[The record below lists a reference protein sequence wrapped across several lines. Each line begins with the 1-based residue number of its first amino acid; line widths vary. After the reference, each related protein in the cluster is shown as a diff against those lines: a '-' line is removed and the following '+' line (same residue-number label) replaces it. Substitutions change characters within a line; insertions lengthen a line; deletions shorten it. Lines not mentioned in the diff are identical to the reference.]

1 LQLQGATVR
10 FGAGHGAVTAADRV
24 DLDVPDGAVMGLVGE
39 SGSGKSSIAKAVVGL
54 APLVGG
60 RVLLDGEPMRVAGQR
75 SDRRMRVRQLRV
87 QMVFQDPFA
96 SLDPRRSIGASIA
109 EGVEAVTSGG
119 HRTRASIRSEVRR
132 LLDLVRLDPDRAGL
146 LPRQLSGGQRQRV
159 AIARALAARPTV
171 LIADEITSALDVS
184 VQGATLNLLR
194 DIQSELGIS
203 VLFISHNLAVVR
215 YLASSIA
222 VMYCGQVVEAG
233 SVDTITGAPQHPYTD
248 ALLRSVPSVHT
259 AGGGTP
265 DGAEPDLGALTV
277 EADPPDPQHP
287 PTGCRFHPR
296 CPIGPAVRDDREI
309 CATADPFA
317 DRAQRPHGAACFF
330 AGEWARTS

>member
-1 LQLQGATVR
+1 LQLRGVTVR
-10 FGAGHGAVTAADRV
+10 FGSGHGAVTAADRV
-24 DLDVPDGAVMGLVGE
+24 DLDVADGTVVGLVGE

-60 RVLLDGEPMRVAGQR
+60 QVLLDGEPLRVAGQR
-75 SDRRMRVRQLRV
+75 PDRRMRARQLRV

-96 SLDPRRSIGASIA
+96 SLNPRRSIGASIA
-109 EGVEAVTSGG
+109 EGVEAVASGG
-119 HRTRASIRSEVRR
+119 HRSRASIRSEVRR

-194 DIQSELGIS
+194 DIQAELGIS

-215 YLASSIA
+215 YLASAIA

-233 SVDTITGAPQHPYTD
+233 SADAVTEAPQHPYTD
-248 ALLRSVPSVHT
+248 ALLRSVPSVH
-259 AGGGTP
+259 AGQRDAPG
-265 DGAEPDLGALTV
+265 GAEPDLTALTV

-296 CPIGPAVRDDREI
+296 CPIGPAVRDDRDI
-309 CATADPFA
+309 CATDDPFA
-317 DRAQRPHGAACFF
+317 DRAGRPHGAACFF
-330 AGEWARTS
+330 AGQFERTP